1 MPLRFISDLKS
12 ASLSIAEGFSI
23 IWVSYSF
30 PMLSWKGAQT
40 VITYLF
46 KIMDK
51 IAANTLGEALR

>member
-1 MPLRFISDLKS
+1 MDLKS
-12 ASLSIAEGFSI
+12 ASLSVAEGFSI

-30 PMLSWKGAQT
+30 PMLAWKGAQT